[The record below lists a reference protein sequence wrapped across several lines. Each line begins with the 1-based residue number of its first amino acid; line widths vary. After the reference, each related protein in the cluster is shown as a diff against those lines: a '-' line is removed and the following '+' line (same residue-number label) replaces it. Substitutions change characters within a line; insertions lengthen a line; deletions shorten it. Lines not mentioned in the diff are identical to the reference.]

1 LLATNALLI
10 ADIKEPRKEDADPP
24 IVAGGEEVDVSAAA
38 IAFAAD

>member
-10 ADIKEPRKEDADPP
+10 ADIKEPRKKDADP
-24 IVAGGEEVDVSAAA
+24 IVAVGEEVEVSAAA